1 MFSTR
6 QALSLAVVGAVM
18 LSACRKDPE
27 PEPIPEPEP
36 VVVSTPTN
44 TDNAAAEAAAR
55 EAAARAAAERER
67 LIAEARASLLAPV
80 YFDYDQSELSD
91 QARATLDAKVPILA
105 ANTDISIRITGHTDE
120 RGSDEYNLALG
131 QRRAGSVR
139 RYLEQFGITGNRI
152 ETTSAGEE
160 QPAQMGSNEQ
170 AWSMNRRAEFD
181 MLGGQIRVQQ

>member
-1 MFSTR
+1 MISIR
-6 QALSLAVVGAVM
+6 QALSLAVAGVLT

-27 PEPIPEPEP
+27 PEPMPEPEP
-36 VVVSTPTN
+36 AVVTTPTTPSN
-44 TDNAAAEAAAR
+44 ADAEAAARDAAAR
-55 EAAARAAAERER
+55 EAAERER
-67 LIAEARASLLAPV
+67 RIAEARASLLAPV
-80 YFDYDQSELSD
+80 YFEFDQSELSER
-91 QARATLDAKVPILA
+91 ARATLDAKVPILA

-139 RYLEQFGITGNRI
+139 RYLEQFGISGNRI

-170 AWSMNRRAEFD
+170 AWQMNRRAEFD